1 MPFEKKVVKK
11 EEVKRKPVRGG
22 LMKRTLKELEML
34 DIKLSD
40 IFSLDDVTIN
50 LSWGKIIRLVNYN
63 ADDEV
68 LYWNDTLEKAL
79 EIIKIFLV

>member
-1 MPFEKKVVKK
+1 MKKKVVKK
-11 EEVKRKPVRGG
+11 EVKKKPVRGG

-34 DIKLSD
+34 DVKLSD

>member
-1 MPFEKKVVKK
+1 
-11 EEVKRKPVRGG
+11 
-22 LMKRTLKELEML
+22 MKRTLKELEML
-34 DIKLSD
+34 DVKLSD